1 MLVTGEH
8 YNHIEYTN
16 NDKITIPLKEPQKKG
31 QIESVRKHLLFI
43 KAKNGELSIAS
54 YSFEASLPIAFL
66 LLDLEGGQTTIFVST
81 TTGLLF

>member
-1 MLVTGEH
+1 M
-8 YNHIEYTN
+8 
-16 NDKITIPLKEPQKKG
+16 
-31 QIESVRKHLLFI
+31 ESTAPRRMFNVGSISKFLIGTLSQSHLLFI